1 MLRELFYILCCLGL
15 GGIWGFNIYKG
26 VKNKSKFEI
35 IYSSIVTGI
44 FCSYGNSKN
53 SRKFYWLRSDK
64 LIEHN
69 SNKSIW

>member
-44 FCSYGNSKN
+44 FVVMAILKTVENFIG
-53 SRKFYWLRSDK
+53 
-64 LIEHN
+64 
-69 SNKSIW
+69 